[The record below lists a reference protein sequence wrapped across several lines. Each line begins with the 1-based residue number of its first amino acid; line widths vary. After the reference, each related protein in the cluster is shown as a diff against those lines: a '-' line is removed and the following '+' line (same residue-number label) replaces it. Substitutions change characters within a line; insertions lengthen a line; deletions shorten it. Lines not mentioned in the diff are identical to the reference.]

1 MNTLI
6 SYLYRDASNYKVWN
20 ACVIPGLITQEQ
32 IKQIMQT
39 LVDGENFIPSLVG
52 MPESRF
58 DSWTEDDTDWFELYE
73 SSFTP
78 VDQDATLDIPPD
90 ELVARFRKA
99 GSTNW
104 AFSRTKSIKEEKE
117 KTMNDPMT
125 QDLFLT
131 NETGQV
137 QLRQLSCDELR
148 TLQTNTWIYI
158 QLNRKNDVFAKPPE
172 STWYRAF
179 PPAGP
184 TETLFRFGFPCLPYS
199 LPYGTYGKEWVAY
212 LMPDIDYK

>member
-39 LVDGENFIPSLVG
+39 LIDGENFIPSLVG

-117 KTMNDPMT
+117 KTMNDPMM

-148 TLQTNTWIYI
+148 TL
-158 QLNRKNDVFAKPPE
+158 
-172 STWYRAF
+172 
-179 PPAGP
+179 
-184 TETLFRFGFPCLPYS
+184 
-199 LPYGTYGKEWVAY
+199 
-212 LMPDIDYK
+212 